1 MEDIP
6 RHLLCIHNSLHLS
19 MSLNATS
26 GDRKWPWTP
35 HPVSVGALLSCL
47 WTNTFLYTFR
57 IDAYSRVVC
66 LCVCVNYGGA
76 HTREVDRRV
85 NWIVGKMQIRA
96 CLFERGRRG
105 LSDWR
110 LSLWRLHTQT
120 QQDHFDHILQREWRI
135 VFVYAFFSHSL
146 PFSHHYVK
154 PLSSQCHYTHALRS
168 DVFLSSALVIVF
180 MSHSKQMIE
189 AFKNSKK
196 RKCVFESGCS
206 KQIQSFVFMYL
217 HYTSK
222 DLRSNLHSNKLSI
235 LFCTLYVLPNH
246 QMLFLKLTGFPPQ
259 SYYKH

>member
-1 MEDIP
+1 MCQPVNYMQKHVLQFNCMLWSGPSVVPCMTHHFFFQEQHLIWLKPKMIRKKVKKKKKIYFCPVLVEDIP

-19 MSLNATS
+19 MSLNAKS

-96 CLFERGRRG
+96 CLFERGGALRRG

-120 QQDHFDHILQREWRI
+120 QQDHFDHILQREWWI
-135 VFVYAFFSHSL
+135 VFVYAFFSTPC
-146 PFSHHYVK
+146 PFPIIMSNLCQASATI
-154 PLSSQCHYTHALRS
+154 PMP
-168 DVFLSSALVIVF
+168 SAL
-180 MSHSKQMIE
+180 MY
-189 AFKNSKK
+189 
-196 RKCVFESGCS
+196 
-206 KQIQSFVFMYL
+206 SFPR
-217 HYTSK
+217 H
-222 DLRSNLHSNKLSI
+222 
-235 LFCTLYVLPNH
+235 
-246 QMLFLKLTGFPPQ
+246 
-259 SYYKH
+259 